1 MGTFQFKLDITF
13 ANPYLREGLGRVR
26 SQEESENP
34 GREDR
39 KESPKLLK
47 INFTCPKLYLVL
59 PLSSMV
65 LEVTLS

>member
-1 MGTFQFKLDITF
+1 MSTFQFKLDITF
-13 ANPYLREGLGRVR
+13 SNPYLREGLGRAR